1 MTLITAPDFYFT
13 IDLAQVIC
21 ACISIG
27 FLMMQ
32 LTCHATVQMP
42 LVLAVD
48 GFLFLLIGTG
58 LYNQLIHLE
67 YCVPCVKVKSEEMRD
82 VPNVSDNHNNIQE
95 ADYISEDEEDNEK
108 TGLLRGKKGR
118 K

>member
-1 MTLITAPDFYFT
+1 MLNAKTTLFDFYYT
-13 IDLAQVIC
+13 
-21 ACISIG
+21 
-27 FLMMQ
+27 
-32 LTCHATVQMP
+32 ATQIYS
-42 LVLAVD
+42 LFLAVD

-82 VPNVSDNHNNIQE
+82 VPNVSSSHGNIQE
-95 ADYISEDEEDNEK
+95 ADYISADEEDDET
-108 TGLLRGKKGR
+108 TGLLKGKKGR